1 MQKFFTPHIPEKKVC
16 FFSIFFIIFVIAGL
30 MICTGIIPLPV
41 FYLLLYG
48 INCLFWSR
56 LLGKESIKW
65 LFSNV
70 TFLTFASSHLIVI
83 GILALCTGNGVAGI
97 LGSFA
102 LCVLSLTIVSILSFL
117 LTSVSV
123 YRLHRISI
131 PEAKWDSEELILF
144 SRFIWFCTCFVLFDS
159 IPCLFTL
166 PTIFPALFLI
176 SSNILLIM
184 ITFLFAHHVY
194 TIIKDSYLQDEA
206 IRLHD
211 EMLYQHNCTMELE
224 QIAYLDSLTG
234 IYTRQY
240 ALSNM
245 GNMLRNH
252 ESFAVVFIDLDSLK
266 QVNDQHGHLAGD
278 EYLQRFSSQMKS
290 CLRPNDIFARYGG
303 DEFLIL
309 MPELDLS
316 AANSLM
322 KKIQKSASAPH
333 PSGWNIPF
341 SYGLAVSRPSDELS
355 SEELVSMADQ
365 AMYKDKSRRKANS
378 EGGIRS

>member
-1 MQKFFTPHIPEKKVC
+1 MRKFFSPHIPDNKAC
-16 FFSIFFIIFVIAGL
+16 FFSVFFIIIVVAGL
-30 MICTGIIPLPV
+30 LMCTGLIPLPV

-48 INCLFWSR
+48 IICLFWSR
-56 LLGKESIKW
+56 LFGGESIKW

-83 GILALCTGNGVAGI
+83 GILALYTGKGVAGI
-97 LGSFA
+97 LGCFA
-102 LCVLSLTIVSILSFL
+102 SCVLSLVLVSVLSILLISISL
-117 LTSVSV
+117 
-123 YRLHRISI
+123 YRFHRISI
-131 PEAKWDSEELILF
+131 PEANWDSEELILF

-159 IPCLFTL
+159 IPCLFIL

-176 SSNILLIM
+176 SSNILLIL

-194 TIIKDSYLQDEA
+194 TIIRDSYLQEEA

-211 EMLYQHNCTMELE
+211 EMLYQHNCTVKLE

-252 ESFAVVFIDLDSLK
+252 ESFAVVFIDLDNLK

-316 AANSLM
+316 AANSLL

-341 SYGLAVSRPSDELS
+341 SYGLAVSRPSDELN

-365 AMYKDKSRRKANS
+365 AMYKDKNRRKAIS
-378 EGGIRS
+378 KGGIRS

>member
-1 MQKFFTPHIPEKKVC
+1 MQNFINPHIPENKAC
-16 FFSIFFIIFVIAGL
+16 FFSFFFIISVIAGL
-30 MICTGIIPLPV
+30 MICTGLIPLPA
-41 FYLLLYG
+41 FYLLHYG

-56 LLGKESIKW
+56 LFGKESIKW

-70 TFLTFASSHLIVI
+70 TFLIFASSHLIVI
-83 GILALCTGNGVAGI
+83 GILALCTDKGVAEI
-97 LGSFA
+97 LGCFA
-102 LCVLSLTIVSILSFL
+102 LCVLSLIIVSTLSIL
-117 LTSVSV
+117 LTSIFV
-123 YRLHRISI
+123 YRLHRISM

-144 SRFIWFCTCFVLFDS
+144 SRFIWFCTCFVMFDS

-176 SSNILLIM
+176 SSNVLLIL
-184 ITFLFAHHVY
+184 IIFLFAHHVY
-194 TIIKDSYLQDEA
+194 AIIRDSYLQDEA

-211 EMLYQHNCTMELE
+211 EMLYQHNCTVELE

-252 ESFAVVFIDLDSLK
+252 ESFAIIFIDLDSLK
-266 QVNDQHGHLAGD
+266 QVNDQYGHLAGD
-278 EYLQRFSSQMKS
+278 EYLQRFSSHMKA

-309 MPELDLS
+309 MPDLDLP
-316 AANSLM
+316 AANSLLQ
-322 KKIQKSASAPH
+322 KIQESASAPS

-341 SYGLAVSRPSDELS
+341 SYGLAASCLWDELS

-365 AMYKDKSRRKANS
+365 AMYKDKNRRKANVK
-378 EGGIRS
+378 GGIRS